1 MAIIRNFRLPIGV
14 GISSDYIETF
24 GVIQSTSP
32 NTGAIVSRGGVGVGN
47 SISIAGRL
55 QLFNGANY
63 TSFVSSASGNTLYT
77 LPATSPATGSSILQS
92 TSAGVMSWVPMV
104 PNFSVSAGTATTATY
119 AHQSGYAITSGF
131 ASTASYSYQSGYGI
145 TAGFATTSSY
155 SYQSGYGITAGLATT
170 ATYSHQS
177 GYAITSGS
185 SGAWTTPRTLNLSGD
200 LSGSVIW
207 SGSGDTTLNATIVAN
222 SVALGTDTT
231 GQYASTISI
240 SGSGITATAS
250 NADDSTAYT
259 IYSSA
264 TASNTVSSIVSR
276 DGSGNF
282 SAGIITANLTGT
294 ATTAINLNVVA
305 AATNATHYI
314 LFSPGNGGSGVAV
327 SSDAGLFF
335 NPGSNT
341 LTTTTFAAGSAV
353 NTVTASVSGSTA
365 STSTSTGALIVTG
378 GVGIGQSL
386 NTSSSYASSI
396 SGVVANNG
404 VITSGSWAGST
415 ITVNY
420 GGTGYSTYTKGD
432 LIVGAGSTFIKVGIG
447 ASHQVLSYSAT
458 AASGLGWTDL
468 SLSSSISTCYGA
480 FYSTQTQ
487 QVYGAN
493 TITPI
498 TLNNTYEAA
507 NVQIYGGAGTS
518 SRIQINSTGVFN
530 IQFSA
535 QINLA
540 SGTQTKVGDF
550 WFRIDGTDVPFSNT
564 KMSVNGKDFHSV
576 IALNFVSTFTKG
588 QYFELMMNS
597 ADSNFLLEGIG
608 ASTGP
613 VRPATP
619 SMIVSVTK
627 VL

>member
-1 MAIIRNFRLPIGV
+1 MAVIRNFRLPIGV
-14 GISSDYIETF
+14 GISADYIETF
-24 GVIQSTSP
+24 GVIQTTNP

-47 SISIAGRL
+47 SISIAGHL

-63 TSFVSSASGNTLYT
+63 TAFVSSALGNTLYT
-77 LPATSPATGSSILQS
+77 LPATSPATGSSVLQS

-119 AHQSGYAITSGF
+119 AHQSGYAITSG
-131 ASTASYSYQSGYGI
+131 SSG
-145 TAGFATTSSY
+145 TS
-155 SYQSGYGITAGLATT
+155 TT

-177 GYAITSGS
+177 GYAIT
-185 SGAWTTPRTLNLSGD
+185 A
-200 LSGSVIW
+200 
-207 SGSGDTTLNATIVAN
+207 
-222 SVALGTDTT
+222 
-231 GQYASTISI
+231 
-240 SGSGITATAS
+240 
-250 NADDSTAYT
+250 
-259 IYSSA
+259 
-264 TASNTVSSIVSR
+264 
-276 DGSGNF
+276 
-282 SAGIITANLTGT
+282 GT
-294 ATTAINLNVVA
+294 ATTATNLNVVA

-314 LFSPGNGGSGVAV
+314 LFSPINGGSGVAV

-365 STSTSTGALIVTG
+365 STSTSTGALVVTG

-468 SLSSSISTCYGA
+468 SLMASISTCYGA

-498 TLNNTYEAA
+498 TLNNTFEAA

-540 SGTQTKVGDF
+540 SGNQTKVGDF

-613 VRPATP
+613 VRPFTP